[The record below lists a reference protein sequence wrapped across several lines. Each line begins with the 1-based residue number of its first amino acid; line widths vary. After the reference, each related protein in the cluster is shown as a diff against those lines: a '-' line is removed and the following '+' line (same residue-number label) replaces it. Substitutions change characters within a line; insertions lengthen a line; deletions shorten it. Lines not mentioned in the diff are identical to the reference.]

1 MKLEMKIA
9 SNQLKLSNRMN
20 HIEDRILRREDKAEK
35 LDHSKKNL
43 KAHINMQNLWET
55 MIRPHL

>member
-1 MKLEMKIA
+1 
-9 SNQLKLSNRMN
+9 MN

-35 LDHSKKNL
+35 LDHSKKIL

>member
-1 MKLEMKIA
+1 
-9 SNQLKLSNRMN
+9 MN
-20 HIEDRILRREDKAEK
+20 HTEERILRLEDKVEK
-35 LDHSKKNL
+35 LDHPNKFL